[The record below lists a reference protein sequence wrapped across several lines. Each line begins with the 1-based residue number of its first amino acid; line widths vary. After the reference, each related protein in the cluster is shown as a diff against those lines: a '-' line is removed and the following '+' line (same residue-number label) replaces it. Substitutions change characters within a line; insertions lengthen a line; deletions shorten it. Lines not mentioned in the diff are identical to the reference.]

1 MVTTYRTLGEQ
12 CMEFLFISL
21 FLISF
26 TVSQRYNNLLYFTVV
41 SITFI
46 NIDIIINFPEFP
58 LNEHYYGL
66 VNFGN
71 TCYCN
76 SVLQALFYCK
86 PFREKVG
93 HVLSW

>member
-1 MVTTYRTLGEQ
+1 MGGT
-12 CMEFLFISL
+12 S
-21 FLISF
+21 
-26 TVSQRYNNLLYFTVV
+26 SQLER
-41 SITFI
+41 
-46 NIDIIINFPEFP
+46 DIGAEYP

-86 PFREKVG
+86 PFRDKVSRSLFFCDCKF
-93 HVLSW
+93 VLYDCKFSSASVSCFVSL

>member
-1 MVTTYRTLGEQ
+1 MGGT
-12 CMEFLFISL
+12 S
-21 FLISF
+21 
-26 TVSQRYNNLLYFTVV
+26 SQLER
-41 SITFI
+41 
-46 NIDIIINFPEFP
+46 DIGAEYP

-86 PFREKVG
+86 PFRDKVKCNLFYISVHLLLVG
-93 HVLSW
+93 PQGPSFKVLKMTYINNKH